1 MLENPPAV
9 SGPARSV
16 PIPDQPVP
24 TDREQAL
31 PSPLRQALDRLFD
44 RAPSH
49 LFPRA
54 RQLYFLKYPLEGLPR
69 DLDPSPLAARFRTF
83 VLRDTTC
90 LPTEEMAE
98 PRAITR
104 INELAV
110 VHWQAP
116 QTNLEDYATYIRRT
130 WLLDPAD
137 LELIESPWFREGGT
151 WARLLLT
158 RQAGVPAPAAAAPG
172 STP

>member
-1 MLENPPAV
+1 LLEKPPAV
-9 SGPARSV
+9 TGPARSV

-24 TDREQAL
+24 TDREQEITF
-31 PSPLRQALDRLFD
+31 PLRQALDRLFE

-54 RQLYFLKYPLEGLPR
+54 RQLYFLKYPLEGHPQ
-69 DLDPSPLAARFRTF
+69 DLDTSPFADRFRTF

-98 PRAITR
+98 PLALTR

-137 LELIESPWFREGGT
+137 LELIEEPWFREGGA
-151 WARLLLT
+151 WSRLLLT
-158 RQAGVPAPAAAAPG
+158 RRAGDRAPAPAAPG